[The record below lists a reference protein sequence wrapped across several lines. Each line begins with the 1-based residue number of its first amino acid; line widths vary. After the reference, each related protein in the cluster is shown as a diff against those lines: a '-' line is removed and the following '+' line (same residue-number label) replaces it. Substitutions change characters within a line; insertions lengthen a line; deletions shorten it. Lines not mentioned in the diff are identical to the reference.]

1 MIRTYGLVG
10 LCCCLLSA
18 GLMVSGLSVAGEADV
33 LNVTITRSGNHQY
46 DFSVTVRHDDS
57 GWEHYASKW
66 EIVDPAGNLLATR
79 TLLHPHVGEQPF
91 TRSLRSVAIPAGIT
105 TVKVRAYDSV
115 HQYGGTE
122 IRVALPQ

>member
-1 MIRTYGLVG
+1 MIKTYGLVG
-10 LCCCLLSA
+10 LCCWLLSA
-18 GLMVSGLSVAGEADV
+18 GLMVPGLSVAGEADV
-33 LNVTITRSGNHQY
+33 LNVTITRSGNHRY

-57 GWEHYASKW
+57 GWEHYANKW
-66 EIVDPAGNLLATR
+66 EVVGSAGSILATR

-122 IRVALPQ
+122 IRVTLPQ